1 MVTFD
6 LGAPGAFG
14 MTQGQTLGA
23 GLMAAG
29 AASSAIGA
37 YYATRAQEY
46 QAASTISRL
55 EWEQTQSYRRA
66 KYSELAAREAGKA
79 GQERAGLVGLEYAQ
93 VIATSEARGGA
104 SGTQAGVG
112 SRKEISASMEWSK
125 DTALET
131 VTKETADVV
140 ANMRMQRGAHQAQAA
155 LIGGQAAGVR
165 ELKGALSPG
174 TAMFASLMGS
184 AASAS
189 GAYLLSGSGGNGGGN
204 NGTTTSGVSGLTS
217 KKGKRYRSPT
227 TSST

>member
-1 MVTFD
+1 MVN
-6 LGAPGAFG
+6 LGGTNSVTG
-14 MTQGQTLGA
+14 MTQGQTLGV
-23 GLMAAG
+23 GLMVAG
-29 AASSAIGA
+29 AVSSSLGA
-37 YYATRAQEY
+37 YYATKAQEY

-55 EWEQTQSYRRA
+55 EWEQTQSFRRA
-66 KYSELAAREAGKA
+66 KYAELAAREAGKA
-79 GQERAGLVGLEYAQ
+79 GQERGGLVGLEYAQ

-112 SRKEISASMEWSK
+112 SRKEIAASMEWSK

-155 LIGGQAAGVR
+155 LLRGQAAGVK
-165 ELKGALSPG
+165 ELKGALSPQ

-189 GAYLLSGSGGNGGGN
+189 SAYLLSS
-204 NGTTTSGVSGLTS
+204 GTTGATPSGVSGLNNLNNPNRLTGRP
-217 KKGKRYRSPT
+217 KGWKSRQ
-227 TSST
+227 

>member
-1 MVTFD
+1 MVD
-6 LGAPGAFG
+6 LGATNSITGL
-14 MTQGQTLGA
+14 TQGQTLGV
-23 GLMAAG
+23 GFMVAG
-29 AASSAIGA
+29 AASSALGA
-37 YYATRAQEY
+37 YYATKAQEY

-55 EWEQTQSYRRA
+55 EWEQTQSFRRA
-66 KYSELAAREAGKA
+66 KYAELAAREAGKA
-79 GQERAGLVGLEYAQ
+79 GQERGGQVGLEYAQ
-93 VIATSEARGGA
+93 FIATSEAKGGA

-112 SRKEISASMEWSK
+112 SRKEIAASIEWSK

-155 LIGGQAAGVR
+155 LLRGQAAGVK

-189 GAYLLSGSGGNGGGN
+189 SAYLLGSG
-204 NGTTTSGVSGLTS
+204 GVSGLG
-217 KKGKRYRSPT
+217 KKSAWPKGTRKTPGATYADVSG
-227 TSST
+227 